1 MKNKIL
7 YKVTD
12 SPTPQGSNG
21 HSDLVDKE
29 FCNDSII
36 GLTFKHSEL
45 MLSNSRDFALIFK
58 ENFVKY

>member
-45 MLSNSRDFALIFK
+45 MIPNSRVLP
-58 ENFVKY
+58 